1 MKQKKWS
8 ALQIKKAL
16 SLTQKINSSIKGI
29 SINSKTLKKNNLFLP
44 LKGKNY
50 DGHQFIS
57 EAFKRGASLS
67 LSNIEN
73 YKKFKLQKYKKK
85 IILVQNTISSLH
97 QLAAYSRKE
106 VKGKVVAITGS
117 VGKTSVKEAL
127 SFTLNDNTK
136 VQSSTGNFNNL
147 IGMPIN
153 LANFNNE
160 ADINILELGMNKK
173 GEIKKMSNICN
184 LILD

>member
-67 LSNIEN
+67 LSNI
-73 YKKFKLQKYKKK
+73 
-85 IILVQNTISSLH
+85 
-97 QLAAYSRKE
+97 
-106 VKGKVVAITGS
+106 
-117 VGKTSVKEAL
+117 
-127 SFTLNDNTK
+127 
-136 VQSSTGNFNNL
+136 
-147 IGMPIN
+147 
-153 LANFNNE
+153 
-160 ADINILELGMNKK
+160 
-173 GEIKKMSNICN
+173 
-184 LILD
+184 